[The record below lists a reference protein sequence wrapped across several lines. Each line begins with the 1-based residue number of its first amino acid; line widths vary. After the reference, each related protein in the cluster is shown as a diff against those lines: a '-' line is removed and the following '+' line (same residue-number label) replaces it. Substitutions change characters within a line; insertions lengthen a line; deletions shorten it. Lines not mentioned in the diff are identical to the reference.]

1 MKKNEYL
8 NEFSNQLSSLDYQ
21 SKQDIISDFEEHFSI
36 GLDAGK
42 TEEQIC
48 AELGSPIEN
57 ARQYLS
63 GEKKVTYVQ
72 PNSVYSQAYQ
82 TNDSTAAA
90 ANNDKS
96 RYTVLLVV
104 AIALGVLIS
113 FPVGFGFICAC
124 VGLCI
129 AAGFSGAVMMSAALA
144 GFLVCL
150 GLCFLFAGII
160 IILLNAWAIYA
171 CVKRI
176 R

>member
-63 GEKKVTYVQ
+63 GEKKATYIQ
-72 PNSVYSQAYQ
+72 PNAVYSQTYQ
-82 TNDSTAAA
+82 TNANTVAD
-90 ANNDKS
+90 ANNKS
-96 RYTVLLVV
+96 RYTVLLIV
-104 AIALGVLIS
+104 AIAAGVLIN
-113 FPVGFGFICAC
+113 FPVGCAFICAC

-129 AAGFSGAVMMSAALA
+129 AAGFSGAVMMSGALA

-160 IILLNAWAIYA
+160 IVLLNAWAIYA

-176 R
+176 K